1 MSYPRPLALLGE
13 GLAPLL
19 SVLARLPLERLE
31 FTPVVVPLGTIP
43 TTLSALNSLG
53 FLGALIDPSLSGK
66 IFPALE
72 RLSPAAKTCGAVDTL
87 SLLGGEYQGGYALE
101 EALRTSL
108 ENRGFRLY
116 GAKLMVL
123 GSGPEAVAAVQLAR
137 AGAARLVVA
146 ADTLPQAEAMAR
158 TLPATGGDSSH
169 KLTRYAITL
178 GDERLESLV
187 ERVDLVVQAGATLPP
202 RLWQPYHTS
211 LDLFENEGGRFL
223 SRVGGQVLPFAD
235 VHAERLR
242 LQLETVSGVRVALET
257 VQAALG
263 GN

>member
-19 SVLARLPLERLE
+19 KVLAHLPLERLE
-31 FTPVVVPLGTIP
+31 FTPVVVPFSTVPSTLGA
-43 TTLSALNSLG
+43 LSTLG
-53 FLGALIDPSLSGK
+53 FLGALVDPNLSGR
-66 IFPALE
+66 IFPSLE
-72 RLSPAAKTCGAVDTL
+72 RLSTAARTCGAVDTL

-101 EALRTSL
+101 EALRVSL
-108 ENRGFRLY
+108 ENRGFRLF

-137 AGAARLVVA
+137 AGASRLVVA

-158 TLPATGGDSSH
+158 TLPATGDSSS
-169 KLTRYAITL
+169 KLARYALTL
-178 GDERLESLV
+178 NDERLESLV
-187 ERVDLVVQAGATLPP
+187 ERVDLVVQAGAMLPP
-202 RLWQPYHTS
+202 RLWQPYHTL

-223 SRVGGQVLPFAD
+223 SRVGGQVLPSSD
-235 VHAERLR
+235 VQAERLR
-242 LQLETVSGVRVALET
+242 LQIEAVSGVRVAIET

-263 GN
+263 SEI